1 MPFRGNF
8 RQHFPPDFQHGNNA
22 HFYAPNNGNTAHG
35 APMPPFFNGTGPPG
49 TQYAGFPGP
58 QSTFLPQMF
67 HGQPEFVP
75 HMNNNPHQHPQYY
88 PPPPPP
94 PNDVHLNFVSAQQ
107 QQLYPYPQ
115 QTPSQQATN
124 LSLPPTLSSFLPFSS
139 PLNGN
144 HSQVQQHGPPA
155 LASHQQLIHH
165 TLPQAPPQQY
175 QFHADMSFGQNSQP
189 PPPQHPAQPVP
200 VRPSHPYS
208 EGARHEH
215 PSHSLGS
222 VPAHKAVP
230 KPPAPVPVPSPY
242 VEEAPAPKAVPP
254 PLLHTATS
262 LISSDSSKVAY
273 RSRHSTDDPDFYDP
287 AKEIEQTQKLG
298 AKFKTEHRH
307 DSNDQQ
313 SKMLVKPKEEQ
324 LTQPKKLPI
333 WLRESLE
340 NAKELGKTN
349 KKQNDVSPKSD
360 HDEYD
365 DEIYSKPKLD
375 EKDRLKSEPIKLT
388 QKQFDRVVS
397 VEFVLF

>member
-1 MPFRGNF
+1 MTLTTMPFRGNF

-94 PNDVHLNFVSAQQ
+94 NDVHLNFVSAQQQ

-155 LASHQQLIHH
+155 LAPHQQLIHH

-175 QFHADMSFGQNSQP
+175 QFHADIT
-189 PPPQHPAQPVP
+189 
-200 VRPSHPYS
+200 PSHYHHNILHNLFQYALAIHIVKGQGTNIFPI
-208 EGARHEH
+208 
-215 PSHSLGS
+215 
-222 VPAHKAVP
+222 
-230 KPPAPVPVPSPY
+230 
-242 VEEAPAPKAVPP
+242 
-254 PLLHTATS
+254 LLAM
-262 LISSDSSKVAY
+262 Y
-273 RSRHSTDDPDFYDP
+273 RR
-287 AKEIEQTQKLG
+287 
-298 AKFKTEHRH
+298 
-307 DSNDQQ
+307 
-313 SKMLVKPKEEQ
+313 
-324 LTQPKKLPI
+324 
-333 WLRESLE
+333 
-340 NAKELGKTN
+340 
-349 KKQNDVSPKSD
+349 
-360 HDEYD
+360 
-365 DEIYSKPKLD
+365 
-375 EKDRLKSEPIKLT
+375 IKLF
-388 QKQFDRVVS
+388 QNHQLQYRFPHPMLMKHLHLKQFLP
-397 VEFVLF
+397 LFFILQLLQ